1 MDLFHDQEERGEA
14 PEEWLHLDESWYDQ
28 LDESS
33 HSVPAVGSLPPQLHP
48 AVSMGMRHVSSCYF
62 SIQSSEAS
70 NSVADLLSL
79 WEESNLVEQSNE
91 EHRTQ
96 DENIEVRSQSFKLN
110 ASDILYQDIMMHVF
124 TFLDGT
130 SLAAFSETAK
140 RPNFECFHFLQ
151 LQLQRAMIVDPQLKS
166 VSSCD
171 SVDAIAGVGSISRLM
186 GMDEKAAMAIVKE
199 YEDSN
204 STLRMMPLSHS
215 LAYIRQVLRRNGFHA
230 HEGSP
235 PNALASAA
243 ILITLIGAAS
253 YMGSSTEVVLP
264 NTNTLFKMGLAGS
277 LMKAGVTARDAARK
291 MSDEDHPVSM
301 RHTAEQMAR
310 MMQEVRSQLL
320 QQLQPNA
327 MHQDAHEW
335 SFPSSIAARMY
346 AAFSSVYG
354 PVNTANSSTSS
365 VSRSQGQRPRRS
377 KRSHKGGVSSQ
388 DPNFPRND
396 AKDIKNGTLL
406 HLITPNSHE
415 HFPETSEEEKQSTTK
430 PDTETMSSIDS
441 HKMPSGCV
449 GAYSR
454 AVQQAA
460 SRVTHLLKEERKSNY
475 EALSLNEQLQ
485 CTTAFIDACT
495 SDDTLTIVKDMVQKR
510 NIIDVDGFYV
520 GSDGTETCALHTA
533 AFHGAC
539 KVLEFLCS
547 GIDENNAEQDGGLC
561 DVNLKDANGWTAMH
575 FAAGANSV
583 EAVRILSRHGAQLA
597 VEAVNGYT
605 PFHWAQRLSN
615 DDVAEELQ
623 SMGADQRFPEM
634 GWIRSRPLS
643 VIASRFF
650 SLIPTH

>member
-1 MDLFHDQEERGEA
+1 
-14 PEEWLHLDESWYDQ
+14 
-28 LDESS
+28 
-33 HSVPAVGSLPPQLHP
+33 
-48 AVSMGMRHVSSCYF
+48 
-62 SIQSSEAS
+62 
-70 NSVADLLSL
+70 
-79 WEESNLVEQSNE
+79 
-91 EHRTQ
+91 
-96 DENIEVRSQSFKLN
+96 
-110 ASDILYQDIMMHVF
+110 MMHVF

-215 LAYIRQVLRRNGFHA
+215 LAYIRQVLRRHGFHS

-243 ILITLIGAAS
+243 VLITLVGAAS

-310 MMQEVRSQLL
+310 MMQEVPSQLL

-346 AAFSSVYG
+346 AAFSSAYG
-354 PVNTANSSTSS
+354 PANTTNSSTSS

-377 KRSHKGGVSSQ
+377 KRSHKGGLSSQ
-388 DPNFPRND
+388 DPNFSRND
-396 AKDIKNGTLL
+396 AKDIQKGTLL

-415 HFPETSEEEKQSTTK
+415 HFPETSEEENQSTPK
-430 PDTETMSSIDS
+430 PDTETVSSIDS

-460 SRVTHLLKEERKSNY
+460 SRVTHLLKEQRKSNY
-475 EALSLNEQLQ
+475 EALSLSEQLQ

-495 SDDTLTIVKDMVQKR
+495 SDDTLAIVKDMVQKR

-597 VEAVNGYT
+597 VEAVNRYT